1 MGKKR
6 RLNAGF
12 HKFGAKHNAHP
23 RARLL
28 LEKETEKEVLPV
40 VEVIPQKEVVMKVEA
55 TKQAPAK
62 KTIEVAKEVD
72 APPATLKA
80 KISPPKM
87 KEKKKSQP
95 LPERKAV
102 AKRKVSGRT
111 IKN

>member
-1 MGKKR
+1 
-6 RLNAGF
+6 
-12 HKFGAKHNAHP
+12 
-23 RARLL
+23 
-28 LEKETEKEVLPV
+28 
-40 VEVIPQKEVVMKVEA
+40 MKVEA
-55 TKQAPAK
+55 IKEAVVEKAT
-62 KTIEVAKEVD
+62 EVAKEVD

>member
-1 MGKKR
+1 
-6 RLNAGF
+6 
-12 HKFGAKHNAHP
+12 
-23 RARLL
+23 
-28 LEKETEKEVLPV
+28 
-40 VEVIPQKEVVMKVEA
+40 MKVEA

-62 KTIEVAKEVD
+62 KTIEVTKEVD